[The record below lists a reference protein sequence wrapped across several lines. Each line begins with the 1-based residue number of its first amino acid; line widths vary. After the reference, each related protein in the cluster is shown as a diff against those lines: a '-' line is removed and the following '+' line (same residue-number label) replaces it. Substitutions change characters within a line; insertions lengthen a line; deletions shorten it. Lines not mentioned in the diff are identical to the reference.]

1 MLFLLFQLDR
11 DRYAIEA
18 SKVAEVVPLVQ
29 LKQLPHAPRGV
40 AGVCNFHS
48 QLVPVIDLSI
58 LMLGRVVRERL
69 GTRLVLVNYVLPGGT
84 TRLLGL
90 LAEGATEIIERRKTD
105 FAETGVRI
113 DGAPYLGKVT
123 PEERGIIQWIDVAQ
137 LLPTDLRDRL
147 FAEAEAFA

>member
-1 MLFLLFQLDR
+1 MLFLLFQLEQ

-29 LKQLPHAPRGV
+29 LKGLPHAPRGV

-48 QLVPVIDLSI
+48 QLVPVLDLST
-58 LMLGRVVRERL
+58 LMLGRSSRARL
-69 GTRLVLVNYVLPGGT
+69 GTRLVLVNYALPGGAT
-84 TRLLGL
+84 QLLGL

-105 FAETGVRI
+105 FAETGVRN

-123 PEERGIIQWIDVAQ
+123 PEERGIIQWIDVGR
-137 LLPTDLRDRL
+137 LLPEELRDRL
-147 FAEAEAFA
+147 FVEAEALA